1 MFGAEG
7 SLVGE
12 VGGHVVDAVLV
23 HRHDEVLEGLDVL
36 EGVGFLFHGDPA
48 LALLAAVFDLIEG
61 VDEQAEFSG
70 GVDVL
75 GVEVGVGGLEVGDGV
90 DEQVGGEGFHDLGS
104 VRLEVADVPGGGGV
118 SAAHALSDLSVGEAL
133 AAEAVG
139 LESLG
144 SFGGV
149 HGWLAFWQYIRS
161 LLRVAKG
168 GRGGDSS
175 VTS

>member
-1 MFGAEG
+1 M
-7 SLVGE
+7 VDE
-12 VGGHVVDAVLV
+12 VWGHVVDAVLV

-48 LALLAAVFDLIEG
+48 GSLLAAVFDLIEG
-61 VDEQAEFSG
+61 VDEEAEFSG

-75 GVEVGVGGLEVGDGV
+75 GVKVGVGGLEVGDGV
-90 DEQVGGEGFHDLGS
+90 DEQVGGERLDDLRAVG
-104 VRLEVADVPGGGGV
+104 LEVSDVPGGGGV

-139 LESLG
+139 LEALG

-149 HGWLAFWQYIRS
+149 HG
-161 LLRVAKG
+161 
-168 GRGGDSS
+168 
-175 VTS
+175 